1 MVLFKDFC
9 YVCTCLSVCMW
20 GCAHE
25 WVSTEFRGARLLWM
39 WLIGDWE
46 PRQGVWGTHMVLT
59 MDGPQN
65 PLRSVCWPRQSCW
78 VIRHGKQAQMFGGN
92 SGKESDGPSCL
103 GCSVLGLCR
112 RFAQASMFRN
122 LTTQSVEELTML
134 TFISVS
140 FISFCTSQSYQ
151 SVIT

>member
-1 MVLFKDFC
+1 MHVSQCLH
-9 YVCTCLSVCMW
+9 VRMCTWMSVHRVQRCQ
-20 GCAHE
+20 APLD
-25 WVSTEFRGARLLWM
+25 VANRRLGAT
-39 WLIGDWE
+39 
-46 PRQGVWGTHMVLT
+46 QGVWGTHTVLT

-65 PLRSVCWPRQSCW
+65 PLWSVCWPRQSCW
-78 VIRHGKQAQMFGGN
+78 VIRHGKQAQMFGGD

-112 RFAQASMFRN
+112 RFAQASVFRN
-122 LTTQSVEELTML
+122 LTTQLVEELTML